1 MGDLHQMKTKTIL
14 LGSAAIALTAV
25 AAAAPAE
32 AAHFHGWYVALE
44 GGADWVQDWNFKSA
58 TTTPTSHTHFDKTN
72 FNTGWAV
79 LASIGYAFSDWR
91 VELEGGYRDNKIDSI
106 FTRDIITNTFDFGGS
121 LREYSIMANVH
132 YDIPITSNLMFS
144 IGAGAGGDHVDVNF
158 KAFPGSNI
166 SDWRFAYQGI
176 AGLSY
181 ALGSRTDL
189 FLNYRYMH
197 VDAPD
202 MNIGPVNGHVFD
214 STDDLQKHT
223 VTIGLRYDLWADEE
237 PVEVVAPPPPP
248 PPSPSEP
255 ARSFM
260 IFFGFNKCNI
270 TAEADRVLSEA
281 ADSAKATGSAHVTIV
296 GHTDT
301 SGSPRY
307 NQKLSECRAHAA
319 ASNLE
324 GKGIPRS
331 AISATGKGETE
342 LMVQTGD
349 GVKEPQNRRATVDLN

>member
-1 MGDLHQMKTKTIL
+1 MKTKTIL
-14 LGSAAIALTAV
+14 LGSAAIALAIS
-25 AAAAPAE
+25 AATIPAQ

-44 GGADWVQDWNFKSA
+44 GGADWVQDWNFQSA
-58 TTTPTSHTHFDKTN
+58 TVLLTPHTHFDKTS
-72 FNTGWAV
+72 FDTGWAV
-79 LASIGYAFSDWR
+79 LASVGYALDSWR
-91 VELEGGYRDNKIDSI
+91 FEVEGGYRDNKIDQI
-106 FTRDIITNTFDFGGS
+106 VARGFTSGTFDFGGS

-132 YDIPITSNLMFS
+132 YDIPITSRLMFS
-144 IGAGAGGDHVDVNF
+144 IGAGAGGDHVDVDF
-158 KAFPGSNI
+158 KGAPGSNI

-176 AGLSY
+176 AGFSY

-202 MNIGPVNGHVFD
+202 MNVGPINGHVLD

-223 VTIGLRYDLWADEE
+223 VTVGLRYDLWADEE
-237 PVEVVAPPPPP
+237 AVEVVAPPPPP
-248 PPSPSEP
+248 PPPSEP

-324 GKGIPRS
+324 GKGIPRG